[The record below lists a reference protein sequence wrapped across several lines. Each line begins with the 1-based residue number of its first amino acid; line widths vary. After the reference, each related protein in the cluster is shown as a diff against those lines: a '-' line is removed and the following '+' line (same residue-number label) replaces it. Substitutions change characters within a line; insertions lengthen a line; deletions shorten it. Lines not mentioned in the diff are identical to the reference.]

1 MEILGVLLAFVGFA
15 LGIYEIINTLRGKEN
30 KRVLCGVVIS
40 YLGYGIFNSV
50 SQKDLR
56 HFGVAFLFGLIFYAI
71 KVLCGFLRMV
81 AKHEKRSFRKNL
93 IVLAVLLV
101 GFIAG
106 MMLPYD
112 KAEEAKRAAESNAR
126 MIEKAASSAQ
136 SANSRTDSEATTGG
150 EAELQH
156 STEEITAESGE
167 IEKNSSTTA
176 SSTDDSKEIKSFLK
190 RNKEVSETFARNLED
205 ALSLTGLGY
214 TLDDISWF
222 EQTDDWAAGKRYN
235 AQINMKD
242 YIQIA
247 TIGDEIYSI
256 KNTQNSETD
265 NFLYRN
271 ESLKP
276 DAGEIAE
283 GSILL
288 TDGELGAYGKEATTK
303 SGYKYVWY
311 TVPAG
316 NYTVENKA
324 KQSTVFVVSDSNS
337 DDVSECLKLAS
348 DGEKTRLTVKNG
360 YHIELSMYAQV
371 LLIPEQ

>member
-30 KRVLCGVVIS
+30 KRVLCGVVIA
-40 YLGYGIFNSV
+40 YLGYGVFNSV

-126 MIEKAASSAQ
+126 MIEQAASSAQ
-136 SANSRTDSEATTGG
+136 SANSTTDSEAATGG

-190 RNKEVSETFARNLED
+190 RNKEVSETFA
-205 ALSLTGLGY
+205 
-214 TLDDISWF
+214 
-222 EQTDDWAAGKRYN
+222 
-235 AQINMKD
+235 QINMED

-271 ESLKP
+271 ENLKP
-276 DAGEIAE
+276 DAGEIAD

-288 TDGELGAYGKEATTK
+288 TDGELGAYGKEVTTK

-311 TVPAG
+311 TIPTG

-360 YHIELSMYAQV
+360 YHIELSMYAQI
-371 LLIPEQ
+371 LLMPEQ

>member
-30 KRVLCGVVIS
+30 KRVLCGVVIA
-40 YLGYGIFNSV
+40 YLGYGVFNSV

-126 MIEKAASSAQ
+126 MIERAASSAQ
-136 SANSRTDSEATTGG
+136 SANSRTDSEAATGG
-150 EAELQH
+150 EEELQH
-156 STEEITAESGE
+156 STEEIIAESGE

-176 SSTDDSKEIKSFLK
+176 SSADDSKEIQSFLK

-222 EQTDDWAAGKRYN
+222 EQTDDWTAGKRYN
-235 AQINMKD
+235 AQINMED

-271 ESLKP
+271 ENLKP
-276 DAGEIAE
+276 DAGEIAD

-288 TDGELGAYGKEATTK
+288 TDGELGAYGKEVTTK

-311 TVPAG
+311 TIPAG

-360 YHIELSMYAQV
+360 YHIELSMYAQI
-371 LLIPEQ
+371 LLMPEQ

>member
-30 KRVLCGVVIS
+30 KRVLCGVVIA
-40 YLGYGIFNSV
+40 YLGYGVFNSV

-126 MIEKAASSAQ
+126 MIEQAASSAQ
-136 SANSRTDSEATTGG
+136 SANSRTDSEAATGG

-156 STEEITAESGE
+156 STEEIAAESGE
-167 IEKNSSTTA
+167 IEKNSSATA

-222 EQTDDWAAGKRYN
+222 EQTDDWTAGKRYN
-235 AQINMKD
+235 AQINMED

-271 ESLKP
+271 ENLKP
-276 DAGEIAE
+276 DAGEIAD

-288 TDGELGAYGKEATTK
+288 TDGELGAYGKEVTTK

-311 TVPAG
+311 TIPTG

-360 YHIELSMYAQV
+360 YHIELSMYAQI
-371 LLIPEQ
+371 LLTPEQ

>member
-1 MEILGVLLAFVGFA
+1 MKILGVLLAFVGFA

-30 KRVLCGVVIS
+30 KRILCGVAIA
-40 YLGYGIFNSV
+40 YLGYGVCYSV
-50 SQKDLR
+50 SQKDLGYL
-56 HFGVAFLFGLIFYAI
+56 GVAFLFGLIFYAI

-126 MIEKAASSAQ
+126 MIEQAASSAQ
-136 SANSRTDSEATTGG
+136 SANSTTDSEAATGG

-190 RNKEVSETFARNLED
+190 RNKEVSETFAKNLED

-222 EQTDDWAAGKRYN
+222 EQTDDWTAGKRYN
-235 AQINMKD
+235 AQINMED

-271 ESLKP
+271 ENLKP
-276 DAGEIAE
+276 DAGEIAD

-288 TDGELGAYGKEATTK
+288 TDGELGAYGKEVTTK

-311 TVPAG
+311 TIPTG

-360 YHIELSMYAQV
+360 YHIELSMYAQI
-371 LLIPEQ
+371 LLMPEQ

>member
-15 LGIYEIINTLRGKEN
+15 LGIYEIINTLRGKGN
-30 KRVLCGVVIS
+30 KRVLCGVAIA
-40 YLGYGIFNSV
+40 YLGYGVFNSV

-56 HFGVAFLFGLIFYAI
+56 HFGIAFLFGLIFYAI
-71 KVLCGFLRMV
+71 RVLCVFLRMV
-81 AKHEKRSFRKNL
+81 VKHEKRSLRKNL
-93 IVLAVLLV
+93 IVVAVLLV

-112 KAEEAKRAAESNAR
+112 KEEEAKRAAESDAR
-126 MIEKAASSAQ
+126 MIEKAASSQA
-136 SANSRTDSEATTGG
+136 ANSRTDSEAATGR

-156 STEEITAESGE
+156 TTEEITAESGA

-176 SSTDDSKEIKSFLK
+176 SSTDESKEIKSFLK

-214 TLDDISWF
+214 TLDDINWF
-222 EQTDDWAAGKRYN
+222 EQTDDWTAGKRYN

-271 ESLKP
+271 ENLKL
-276 DAGEIAE
+276 DAGEIAD

-288 TDGELGAYGKEATTK
+288 TDGERGVYGKEVTTK

-311 TVPAG
+311 TIPTG

-337 DDVSECLKLAS
+337 DNVSECLKLAG

-360 YHIELSMYAQV
+360 YHIELSMYAQI
-371 LLIPEQ
+371 LLTPEQ

>member
-30 KRVLCGVVIS
+30 KRVLCGVAIA
-40 YLGYGIFNSV
+40 YLGYGVCYSV

-56 HFGVAFLFGLIFYAI
+56 HLGVAFLFGLIFYAI
-71 KVLCGFLRMV
+71 KILCGFLRMV

-112 KAEEAKRAAESNAR
+112 KAEEAKRVAESDAR
-126 MIEKAASSAQ
+126 VMEKAAVSEQ
-136 SANSRTDSEATTGG
+136 VANSRVESEATTSR
-150 EAELQH
+150 EAESQQ
-156 STEEITAESGE
+156 TAEEITAESGE

-190 RNKEVSETFARNLED
+190 RNKEVSETFAKNLED

-222 EQTDDWAAGKRYN
+222 EQTDDWTAGKRYN
-235 AQINMKD
+235 AQINMED

-271 ESLKP
+271 ENLKP
-276 DAGEIAE
+276 DAGEIAD

-288 TDGELGAYGKEATTK
+288 TDGELGAYGKEVTTK

-311 TVPAG
+311 TIPTG

-360 YHIELSMYAQV
+360 YHIELSMYAQI
-371 LLIPEQ
+371 LLMPEQ

>member
-30 KRVLCGVVIS
+30 KRVLCGVVIA
-40 YLGYGIFNSV
+40 YLGYGVFNSV

-126 MIEKAASSAQ
+126 MIERAASSAQ
-136 SANSRTDSEATTGG
+136 SANSRTDSEAATGG
-150 EAELQH
+150 EEELQH

-176 SSTDDSKEIKSFLK
+176 SSTDDSKEIQSFLK

-222 EQTDDWAAGKRYN
+222 EQTDDWTAGKRYN
-235 AQINMKD
+235 AQINMED

-271 ESLKP
+271 ENLKP
-276 DAGEIAE
+276 DAGEIAD

-288 TDGELGAYGKEATTK
+288 TDGELGTYGKEVTTK

-311 TVPAG
+311 TIPAG

-360 YHIELSMYAQV
+360 YHIELSMYAQI
-371 LLIPEQ
+371 LLMPEQ

>member
-30 KRVLCGVVIS
+30 KRVLCGVVIA
-40 YLGYGIFNSV
+40 YLGYGVFNSV

-126 MIEKAASSAQ
+126 MIERAASSAQ
-136 SANSRTDSEATTGG
+136 SANSRTDSEVATGG

-222 EQTDDWAAGKRYN
+222 EQTDDWTAGKRYN
-235 AQINMKD
+235 AQINMED

-271 ESLKP
+271 ENLKP
-276 DAGEIAE
+276 DAGEIAD

-288 TDGELGAYGKEATTK
+288 TDGELGAYGKEVTTK

-311 TVPAG
+311 TIPTG

-360 YHIELSMYAQV
+360 YHIELSMSAQV

>member
-15 LGIYEIINTLRGKEN
+15 LGIYEMINTLRGKEN
-30 KRVLCGVVIS
+30 KRILCGIAIA
-40 YLGYGIFNSV
+40 YLGYGVCYSV

-71 KVLCGFLRMV
+71 RVLCGFLRMV

-112 KAEEAKRAAESNAR
+112 KAEEAKRTAESDAR

-136 SANSRTDSEATTGG
+136 AANSRTDSEVATGG

-190 RNKEVSETFARNLED
+190 RNKEVSETFAKNLED

-222 EQTDDWAAGKRYN
+222 EQTDDWTAGKRYN
-235 AQINMKD
+235 AQINMED

-271 ESLKP
+271 ENLKP
-276 DAGEIAE
+276 DAGEIAD

-288 TDGELGAYGKEATTK
+288 TDGELGAYGKEVTTK

-311 TVPAG
+311 TIPTG

-360 YHIELSMYAQV
+360 YHIELSMYAQI
-371 LLIPEQ
+371 LLMPEQ

>member
-30 KRVLCGVVIS
+30 KRVLCGVVIA
-40 YLGYGIFNSV
+40 YLGYGVFNSV

-112 KAEEAKRAAESNAR
+112 KAEEAKRVAESDAR
-126 MIEKAASSAQ
+126 VMEKAAVSEQ
-136 SANSRTDSEATTGG
+136 VANSRVESEATTSR
-150 EAELQH
+150 EAESQQ
-156 STEEITAESGE
+156 TAEEITAESGE

-190 RNKEVSETFARNLED
+190 RNKEVSETFAKNLED

-222 EQTDDWAAGKRYN
+222 EQTDDWTAGKRYN
-235 AQINMKD
+235 AQINMED

-271 ESLKP
+271 ENLKP
-276 DAGEIAE
+276 DAGEIAD

-288 TDGELGAYGKEATTK
+288 TDGELGAYGKEVTTK

-311 TVPAG
+311 TIPTG

-360 YHIELSMYAQV
+360 YHIELSMYAQI
-371 LLIPEQ
+371 LLMPEQ

>member
-30 KRVLCGVVIS
+30 KRVLCGVVIA

-126 MIEKAASSAQ
+126 MIERAASSAQ
-136 SANSRTDSEATTGG
+136 SANSRTDSEAETGR

-156 STEEITAESGE
+156 NTEEVTAESGA

-176 SSTDDSKEIKSFLK
+176 SSTDESKEIKSFLK

-222 EQTDDWAAGKRYN
+222 EQTDDWTAGKRYN
-235 AQINMKD
+235 AQINMED

-271 ESLKP
+271 ENLKP
-276 DAGEIAE
+276 DAGEIAD

-288 TDGELGAYGKEATTK
+288 TDGELGAYGKEVTAK

-311 TVPAG
+311 TIPTG

-348 DGEKTRLTVKNG
+348 DGEKTRLTVKDG
-360 YHIELSMYAQV
+360 YHIELSMYAQI
-371 LLIPEQ
+371 LLMPEQ

>member
-15 LGIYEIINTLRGKEN
+15 LGIYEIINTLRGKGN
-30 KRVLCGVVIS
+30 KRVLCGVAIA
-40 YLGYGIFNSV
+40 YLGYGVFNSV

-56 HFGVAFLFGLIFYAI
+56 HFGIAFLFGLIFYAI
-71 KVLCGFLRMV
+71 RVLCVFLRMV
-81 AKHEKRSFRKNL
+81 VKHEKRSLRKNL
-93 IVLAVLLV
+93 IVVAVLLV

-112 KAEEAKRAAESNAR
+112 KEEEAKRAAESDAR
-126 MIEKAASSAQ
+126 MIEKAASSQA
-136 SANSRTDSEATTGG
+136 ANSRTDSEAATGR
-150 EAELQH
+150 EAEPQH
-156 STEEITAESGE
+156 TTEEITAESGA

-176 SSTDDSKEIKSFLK
+176 SSTGESKEIKSFLK

-214 TLDDISWF
+214 TLDDINWF
-222 EQTDDWAAGKRYN
+222 EQTDDWTAGKRYN

-271 ESLKP
+271 ENLKL
-276 DAGEIAE
+276 DAGEIAD

-288 TDGELGAYGKEATTK
+288 TDGELGVYGKEVTTK

-311 TVPAG
+311 TIPTG

-337 DDVSECLKLAS
+337 DDVSECLKLAG

-360 YHIELSMYAQV
+360 YHIELSMYAQI
-371 LLIPEQ
+371 LLTPEQ

>member
-30 KRVLCGVVIS
+30 KRVLCGVVIA
-40 YLGYGIFNSV
+40 YLGYGVFNSV

-81 AKHEKRSFRKNL
+81 AKHEKRSFRNNL

-126 MIEKAASSAQ
+126 MIERAASSAQ
-136 SANSRTDSEATTGG
+136 SANSRTDSEVATGG

-222 EQTDDWAAGKRYN
+222 EQTDDWTAGKRYN
-235 AQINMKD
+235 AQINMED

-271 ESLKP
+271 ENLKP
-276 DAGEIAE
+276 DAGEIAD

-288 TDGELGAYGKEATTK
+288 TDGELGAYGKEVTTK

-311 TVPAG
+311 TIPTG

>member
-30 KRVLCGVVIS
+30 KRVLCGVVIA

-71 KVLCGFLRMV
+71 RLLCVFLRMV

-126 MIEKAASSAQ
+126 MIEKVASSQA
-136 SANSRTDSEATTGG
+136 ANSRTDSEAAIGG

-156 STEEITAESGE
+156 NTEEITAESGE

-222 EQTDDWAAGKRYN
+222 EQTDDWTAGKRYN

-265 NFLYRN
+265 NFLYKN
-271 ESLKP
+271 ENLKP
-276 DAGEIAE
+276 DAGEIAD

-288 TDGELGAYGKEATTK
+288 TDGELGAYGKEVTTK

-311 TVPAG
+311 TIPTG

-348 DGEKTRLTVKNG
+348 DGEKTRLTVKDG

>member
-30 KRVLCGVVIS
+30 KRVLCGVVIA
-40 YLGYGIFNSV
+40 YLGYGVFNSV

-112 KAEEAKRAAESNAR
+112 KAEEAKRVAESDAR
-126 MIEKAASSAQ
+126 MIEKAASSQ
-136 SANSRTDSEATTGG
+136 TANSRTDSEAATGG

-156 STEEITAESGE
+156 NTEEITAESGA

-222 EQTDDWAAGKRYN
+222 EQTDDWTAGKRYN
-235 AQINMKD
+235 AQINMED

>member
-15 LGIYEIINTLRGKEN
+15 LGIYEMINTLRGKEN
-30 KRVLCGVVIS
+30 KRILCGIAIA
-40 YLGYGIFNSV
+40 YLGYGVCYSV

-71 KVLCGFLRMV
+71 RVLCGFLRMV

-112 KAEEAKRAAESNAR
+112 KAEEAKRTAESDAR

-136 SANSRTDSEATTGG
+136 ATNSRTDSEVTTSG

-156 STEEITAESGE
+156 TTEETTDESDA
-167 IEKNSSTTA
+167 IEKSA
-176 SSTDDSKEIKSFLK
+176 SIIAPSTDESKEIKSFLK
-190 RNKEVSETFARNLED
+190 RNKEVSETFAKNLKEVLPL
-205 ALSLTGLGY
+205 AGLDY
-214 TLDDISWF
+214 TLDDVNWF
-222 EQTDDWAAGKRYN
+222 EQTDDWAAGSRYN
-235 AQINMKD
+235 AQINGKI

-247 TIGDEIYSI
+247 AIGDEIYSI
-256 KNTQNSETD
+256 KDTKNGATD
-265 NFLYRN
+265 DFLYKN
-271 ESLKP
+271 EDLKP
-276 DAGEIAE
+276 DAGDIPD

-288 TDGELGAYGKEATTK
+288 TDGELGDYGKEATTK
-303 SGYKYVWY
+303 SGYKYVRY

-324 KQSTVFVVSDSNS
+324 KQSAVFVVSDSNS
-337 DDVSECLKLAS
+337 DDVSAS
-348 DGEKTRLTVKNG
+348 LQLSSNGEKARLTVKDG
-360 YHIELSMYAQV
+360 YHIELSMYAQI
-371 LLIPEQ
+371 LLTPEQ

>member
-30 KRVLCGVVIS
+30 KRILCGVAIA
-40 YLGYGIFNSV
+40 YLGYGVCYSV
-50 SQKDLR
+50 SQKDLGYL
-56 HFGVAFLFGLIFYAI
+56 GVAFLFGLIFYAI
-71 KVLCGFLRMV
+71 RVMCVLLRMA
-81 AKHEKRSFRKNL
+81 AKREKRSLKNDL

-101 GFIAG
+101 GFIVG

-112 KAEEAKRAAESNAR
+112 KEEEAKRTAESNAR
-126 MIEKAASSAQ
+126 MIERAASSAQ
-136 SANSRTDSEATTGG
+136 SANSRTDSEAATGG

-222 EQTDDWAAGKRYN
+222 EQTDDWTAGKRYN
-235 AQINMKD
+235 AQINMED

-288 TDGELGAYGKEATTK
+288 TDGELGAYGKEVTTK

-316 NYTVENKA
+316 NYTVENKT

-348 DGEKTRLTVKNG
+348 DGEKTRLTVKDG
-360 YHIELSMYAQV
+360 YHIELSMYAQI
-371 LLIPEQ
+371 LLMPAQ

>member
-30 KRVLCGVVIS
+30 KRVLCGVVIA
-40 YLGYGIFNSV
+40 YLGYGVFNSV

-126 MIEKAASSAQ
+126 MIEQAASSAQ
-136 SANSRTDSEATTGG
+136 SANSTTDSEAAAGG

-190 RNKEVSETFARNLED
+190 RNKEVSETFAKNLED

-222 EQTDDWAAGKRYN
+222 EQTDDWTAGKRYN
-235 AQINMKD
+235 AQINMED

-271 ESLKP
+271 ENLKP
-276 DAGEIAE
+276 DAGEIAD

-288 TDGELGAYGKEATTK
+288 TDGELGAYGKEVTTK

-311 TVPAG
+311 TIPTG

-360 YHIELSMYAQV
+360 YHIELSMYAQI
-371 LLIPEQ
+371 LLMPEQ

>member
-30 KRVLCGVVIS
+30 KRVLCGVVIA
-40 YLGYGIFNSV
+40 YLGYGVFNSV

-112 KAEEAKRAAESNAR
+112 KAEEAKRVAESDAR
-126 MIEKAASSAQ
+126 MIEKAASSQ
-136 SANSRTDSEATTGG
+136 TENSRADSEAATGR

-156 STEEITAESGE
+156 NTEEITAESGA

-176 SSTDDSKEIKSFLK
+176 SSTDESKEIKSFLK

-222 EQTDDWAAGKRYN
+222 EQTDDWTAGKRYN

-271 ESLKP
+271 ENLKP

-283 GSILL
+283 GSIML
-288 TDGELGAYGKEATTK
+288 TDGELGVYGKEVTTK

-360 YHIELSMYAQV
+360 YHIELSMYAQI
-371 LLIPEQ
+371 LLTPEQ

>member
-112 KAEEAKRAAESNAR
+112 KAEEAKRVAESDAR
-126 MIEKAASSAQ
+126 MIEKAASSQ
-136 SANSRTDSEATTGG
+136 TANSRTDSEAATGR

-156 STEEITAESGE
+156 NTEEVTAESGA

-176 SSTDDSKEIKSFLK
+176 SSTDESKEIKSFLK

-222 EQTDDWAAGKRYN
+222 EQTDDWVAGKRYN

-303 SGYKYVWY
+303 SGYKYIWY

-360 YHIELSMYAQV
+360 YHIELSMYAQI
-371 LLIPEQ
+371 LLMPEQ

>member
-30 KRVLCGVVIS
+30 KRILCGIAIA
-40 YLGYGIFNSV
+40 YLGYGLCYSV

-71 KVLCGFLRMV
+71 RVLCGFLRMV

-101 GFIAG
+101 SFIAG

-112 KAEEAKRAAESNAR
+112 KEEEAKRAAESDAR
-126 MIEKAASSAQ
+126 MNEKAASSVQA
-136 SANSRTDSEATTGG
+136 ANSRTDSEVATSG

-156 STEEITAESGE
+156 TTKETTAESDA
-167 IEKNSSTTA
+167 IEKSA
-176 SSTDDSKEIKSFLK
+176 SIITPSTDESKEIKSFLK
-190 RNKEVSETFARNLED
+190 RNKEVSEIFAKNLKEVLPL
-205 ALSLTGLGY
+205 AGLDY
-214 TLDDISWF
+214 TLDDVNWF
-222 EQTDDWAAGKRYN
+222 EQTDDWAAGSRYN
-235 AQINMKD
+235 AQINGKI

-247 TIGDEIYSI
+247 AIGDEIYSI
-256 KNTQNSETD
+256 KDTKNGATD
-265 NFLYRN
+265 DFLYKN
-271 ESLKP
+271 EDLKP
-276 DAGEIAE
+276 DTGDVPD

-288 TDGELGAYGKEATTK
+288 TDGELGDYGKEATTK
-303 SGYKYVWY
+303 SGYKYVRY

-324 KQSTVFVVSDSNS
+324 KQSAVFVVSDSNS
-337 DDVSECLKLAS
+337 DDVSAS
-348 DGEKTRLTVKNG
+348 LQLSSNGEKARLTVKDG

>member
-30 KRVLCGVVIS
+30 KRVLCGVAIA
-40 YLGYGIFNSV
+40 YLGYGVCYSV

-56 HFGVAFLFGLIFYAI
+56 HLGVAFLFGLIFYAI

-112 KAEEAKRAAESNAR
+112 KEEEAKRVAESDAR
-126 MIEKAASSAQ
+126 VMEKAAVSEQ
-136 SANSRTDSEATTGG
+136 VANSRVESEATTSR
-150 EAELQH
+150 EAESQQ
-156 STEEITAESGE
+156 TAEEITAESGE

-190 RNKEVSETFARNLED
+190 RNKEVSETFAKNLED

-222 EQTDDWAAGKRYN
+222 EQTDDWTAGKRYN
-235 AQINMKD
+235 AQINMED

-271 ESLKP
+271 ENLKP
-276 DAGEIAE
+276 DAGEIAD

-288 TDGELGAYGKEATTK
+288 TDGELGAYGKEVTTK

-311 TVPAG
+311 TIPTG

-360 YHIELSMYAQV
+360 YHIELSMYAQI
-371 LLIPEQ
+371 LLMPEQ

>member
-30 KRVLCGVVIS
+30 KRILCGIAIA
-40 YLGYGIFNSV
+40 YLGYGVCYSV

-71 KVLCGFLRMV
+71 RVLCGFLRMV

-101 GFIAG
+101 GFITG

-112 KAEEAKRAAESNAR
+112 KAEEAKRTAESDAR

-136 SANSRTDSEATTGG
+136 AANSRTDSKVATSG

-156 STEEITAESGE
+156 ATEETTAESDA
-167 IEKNSSTTA
+167 IEKSA
-176 SSTDDSKEIKSFLK
+176 SIIAPSTDESKEIKSFLK
-190 RNKEVSETFARNLED
+190 RNKEVSKTFAKNLKEVLPL
-205 ALSLTGLGY
+205 AGLDY
-214 TLDDISWF
+214 TLDDVNWF
-222 EQTDDWAAGKRYN
+222 EQTDDWAAGSRYN
-235 AQINMKD
+235 AQINGKI

-247 TIGDEIYSI
+247 AIGDEIYSI
-256 KNTQNSETD
+256 KDTKNGATD
-265 NFLYRN
+265 DFLYKN
-271 ESLKP
+271 EDLKP
-276 DAGEIAE
+276 EAGDVPD

-288 TDGELGAYGKEATTK
+288 TDGELGDYGKEATTK
-303 SGYKYVWY
+303 SGYKYVRY
-311 TVPAG
+311 TVPTG

-324 KQSTVFVVSDSNS
+324 KQSSIFVVSDSNS
-337 DDVSECLKLAS
+337 DDVSAS
-348 DGEKTRLTVKNG
+348 LQLSSNGEKARLTIKDG
-360 YHIELSMYAQV
+360 YHIELSMYAQI
-371 LLIPEQ
+371 LLTPEQ